1 MMSRIG
7 RRSFTLIEVLVCVV
21 VFSVGIIFIF
31 QSFFTCLNAFSRYAT
46 YLNIMPW
53 MNEQLWRAEDEIIR
67 TGTPVSSGN
76 QGEFSYE
83 GKKFSWQLVSGL
95 IDKTEGLY
103 RLDLT
108 VSWQEATK
116 LMVMN
121 RYVYTILKEN
131 R

>member
-21 VFSVGIIFIF
+21 ILSVGITLVF
-31 QSFFTCLNAFSRYAT
+31 QSFFTCLNAFNRYTT

-53 MNEQLWRAEDEIIR
+53 MSEQLWQAEDEINR
-67 TGTPVSSGN
+67 AGTLVSYNN

-83 GKKFSWQLVSGL
+83 GKKFSWQLVSSL
-95 IDKTEGLY
+95 IDKEEGLY

-116 LMVMN
+116 LMTIN
-121 RYVYTILKEN
+121 RYAYTTLKQN

>member
-1 MMSRIG
+1 MISRTG

-21 VFSVGIIFIF
+21 ILAVGITFVF
-31 QSFFTCLNAFSRYAT
+31 QSFFTCLNAFSRYVT

-53 MNEQLWRAEDEIIR
+53 MSEQLWQAEDEIIR
-67 TGTPVSSGN
+67 AGTPVSYSN

-83 GKKFSWQLVSGL
+83 GKKLSWQLVSSL
-95 IDKTEGLY
+95 IDKEEGLY

-108 VSWQEATK
+108 ISWQEARKQMTI
-116 LMVMN
+116 N
-121 RYVYTILKEN
+121 RYAYTTTKQN